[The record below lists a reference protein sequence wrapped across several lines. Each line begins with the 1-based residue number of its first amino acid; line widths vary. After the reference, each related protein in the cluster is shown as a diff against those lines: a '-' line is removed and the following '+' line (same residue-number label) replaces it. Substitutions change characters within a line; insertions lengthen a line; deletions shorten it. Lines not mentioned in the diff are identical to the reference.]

1 MSQIDEIAPDV
12 YRISTFVSPVNLG
25 FNQFLVRDEEPLLFH
40 TGMNGLF
47 ASVRD
52 AVATL
57 IDPAAIRWVAFSH
70 FEADEC
76 GALKQWQQVAPQA
89 TAVCSFVAK
98 VVSVDDVVALR
109 PAEALAD
116 EQVLETGKHRFRFLQ
131 TPHVPHAWDA
141 GLMFE
146 ETNAVLLCSDL
157 FHQSGDVEASTEA
170 DVVGRFKATLIEYQ
184 QGPLANYLPLTN
196 HTEETLDRLAGL
208 KPKVLAAMH
217 GSTFIGDGAK
227 AIGDLKQAMKDVL
240 G

>member
-1 MSQIDEIAPDV
+1 MSEIDEIAPDV
-12 YRISTFVSPVNLG
+12 YRISTFVPPANLR
-25 FNQFLVRDEEPLLFH
+25 FNQFLIRDEEPLLFH
-40 TGMNGLF
+40 TGMNRLF
-47 ASVRD
+47 PSVRE

-57 IDPAAIRWVAFSH
+57 IDPGSIRWIAFSH

-76 GALKQWQQVAPQA
+76 GALGQWQQLAPEA

-98 VVSVDDVVALR
+98 SVSVDDVVALR

-116 EQVLETGKHRFRFLQ
+116 GQILTTGKRRFRFLQ
-131 TPHVPHAWDA
+131 TPQVPHAWDA

-157 FHQSGDVEASTEA
+157 FHQNGDVEAMTRS
-170 DVVGRFKATLIEYQ
+170 DVVGRFKAMLVEYQ
-184 QGPLANYLPLTN
+184 QGPFAHYLPLAS
-196 HTEETLDRLAGL
+196 HTEATLDRLAVL

-217 GSTFIGDGAK
+217 GSAFIGDGAK
-227 AIGDLKQAMKDVL
+227 AIADLKQAMKDVL